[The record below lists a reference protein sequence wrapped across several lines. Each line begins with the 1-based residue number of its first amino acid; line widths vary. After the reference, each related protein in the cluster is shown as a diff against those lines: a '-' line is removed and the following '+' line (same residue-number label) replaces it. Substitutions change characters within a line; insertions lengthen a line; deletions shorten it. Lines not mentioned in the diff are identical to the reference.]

1 MNSRDQILNSIRTT
15 LASATRAPLNTT
27 AWMMPRTLGA
37 VNAEIDR
44 LLAEIE
50 KLSGVA
56 RRVANQDELR
66 IALREL
72 VEKEKIAKATTWA
85 TAELRELGIAE
96 MLTTLG
102 VEIVPQDAD
111 KRAIAQCDLGIT
123 GVDFALPETGTLVLR
138 TTPAQSRLVSLL
150 PRVHLAILR
159 PNVLRGDLRDV
170 FTEIKHD
177 KRIVLVT
184 GPSRTT
190 DIEKVLTIGVHGPKA
205 LYVWCVSPF
214 A

>member
-50 KLSGVA
+50 KLGGATRQLAS
-56 RRVANQDELR
+56 QDELR
-66 IALREL
+66 VALREL
-72 VEKEKIAKATTWA
+72 VEQEKIRKATTWE
-85 TAELRELGIAE
+85 TKELRELGIAE
-96 MLTTLG
+96 MLTALG
-102 VEIVPQDAD
+102 VEIMPQDAD
-111 KRAIAQCDLGIT
+111 KRAIAACDVGIT

-150 PRVHLAILR
+150 PRVHLAIL
-159 PNVLRGDLRDV
+159 PPSALRGDLHEV
-170 FTEIKHD
+170 FAEVKHD
-177 KRIVLVT
+177 QRTVLVT

-205 LYVWCVSPF
+205 LYVWCVG
-214 A
+214 